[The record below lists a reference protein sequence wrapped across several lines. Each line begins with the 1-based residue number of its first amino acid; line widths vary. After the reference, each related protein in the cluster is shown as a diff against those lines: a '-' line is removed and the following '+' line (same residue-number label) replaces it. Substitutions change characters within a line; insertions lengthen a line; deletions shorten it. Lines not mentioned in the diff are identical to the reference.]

1 MLNRSAVENFHSIID
16 NYRMSADKVNQIA
29 FPLLAENPELVN
41 ARLSDFDAARDKHT
55 PLHRAAVH
63 LNLDLIRRLTAFG
76 ADVHAEIGS
85 KLVPLCN
92 AITVGL
98 SNSAEYLQT
107 KLKAVE
113 LLLEAGTDPNY
124 RSDNGETSLHWA
136 MMRQEDEVYAPI
148 IGLLL
153 QYGADP
159 NAMNSSGWAPLH
171 FRKCNLEALDLI
183 MAHGADIN
191 LTNRQHATPLLLSHC
206 DDLPA
211 LLKYGA
217 NVHARDNYRR
227 SALHYRAV
235 DSLEEDIVLLLQAGA
250 KVDSRDRHGY
260 TPLHYAASA
269 CNVSTARPLIVAGAD
284 VNALSHLK
292 ETPLAIVRSRKRL
305 INDGPSDNISNATPT
320 ERAAMEAL
328 LLEELTNEDR

>member
-16 NYRMSADKVNQIA
+16 NYRMSADDVNQLA
-29 FPLLAENPELVN
+29 FPLLAEAPELVN
-41 ARLSDFDAARDKHT
+41 ARLSDFDAAKDEHT

-63 LNLDLIRRLTAFG
+63 QNLDLIRRLTALG
-76 ADVHAEIGS
+76 ADVHAEIGA
-85 KLVPLCN
+85 KLVPLCK

-98 SNSAEYLQT
+98 SNSSEYLQT

-124 RSDNGETSLHWA
+124 RSDNEETSLHWA

-171 FRKCNLEALDLI
+171 FRKCSVEALDLM

-191 LTNRQHATPLLLSHC
+191 LPNRQNATPLLLSHC
-206 DDLPA
+206 DDLAA

-217 NVHARDNYRR
+217 DVHARDNYRR
-227 SALHYRAV
+227 SALHYRSV
-235 DSLEEDIVLLLQAGA
+235 DSVKEDIDLLLQAGA

-269 CNVSTARPLIVAGAD
+269 CNVDTTRSLIAAGAN

-292 ETPLAIVRSRKRL
+292 ETPLSILRSRMRL
-305 INDGPSDNISNATPT
+305 IYDDPADRLSYQPPA

-328 LLEELTNEDR
+328 LQGNRTDPA